1 VTPDEFSTIID
12 RYQDAKERVEKAQKV
27 VARFAHD
34 VIHFSAL
41 PLAVLPYQVGTLR
54 EALVALGGAV
64 DALEATIRNVQPDID
79 AAKEAT

>member
-1 VTPDEFSTIID
+1 MTPDEFSTIID

-79 AAKEAT
+79 ATKESL

>member
-1 VTPDEFSTIID
+1 
-12 RYQDAKERVEKAQKV
+12 
-27 VARFAHD
+27 
-34 VIHFSAL
+34 
-41 PLAVLPYQVGTLR
+41 VLPYQVGTLR

>member
-1 VTPDEFSTIID
+1 MTPDEFSAIID
-12 RYQDAKERVEKAQKV
+12 RYQDAKGRVEKAQKI

-79 AAKEAT
+79 ATKESL